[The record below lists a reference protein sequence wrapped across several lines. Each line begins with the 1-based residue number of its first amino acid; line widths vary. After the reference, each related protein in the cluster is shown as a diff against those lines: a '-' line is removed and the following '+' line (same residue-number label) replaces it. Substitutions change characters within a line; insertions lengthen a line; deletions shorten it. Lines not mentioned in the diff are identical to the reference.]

1 MKKILLSV
9 FAVLSVTFAFAQKY
23 TDKLVLASGN
33 KITTETS
40 VTTEASVM
48 GMEMNNTTSSK
59 AVIEV
64 KSSTDKNYTVTN
76 TTTYMKTD
84 MNMMGQSMNYDSDKP
99 EAGNADVA
107 KAIGEKIN
115 KPVELLLDAKT
126 GDAMRTTKK
135 EKSKDSD
142 EGLPMDGLLS
152 VAGENTDEGFVSSAF
167 QLIPEGKKVGDSWS
181 DSTITKD
188 SKVVR
193 NFTLKNIDANIATIG
208 LVATGNLTTK
218 LEVQGMEIE
227 MKSNTTT
234 TGDII
239 TDITTGRV
247 KKKTSVKEI
256 NGSMQLMGQDMPVT
270 AKATSSNIYN

>member
-9 FAVLSVTFAFAQKY
+9 FAVLSVSFAFAQKY

-107 KAIGEKIN
+107 KAIGEKSTN
-115 KPVELLLDAKT
+115 RLSCCWTPKP
-126 GDAMRTTKK
+126 AMPC
-135 EKSKDSD
+135 
-142 EGLPMDGLLS
+142 GPL
-152 VAGENTDEGFVSSAF
+152 
-167 QLIPEGKKVGDSWS
+167 
-181 DSTITKD
+181 
-188 SKVVR
+188 
-193 NFTLKNIDANIATIG
+193 
-208 LVATGNLTTK
+208 
-218 LEVQGMEIE
+218 
-227 MKSNTTT
+227 
-234 TGDII
+234 
-239 TDITTGRV
+239 
-247 KKKTSVKEI
+247 KKKNRK
-256 NGSMQLMGQDMPVT
+256 T
-270 AKATSSNIYN
+270 AMKACQWTGC